1 MSMIQ
6 DNDFPQAYES
16 SFIKTLDG
24 HQIYYEIVGNPDGIP
39 VIFLHGGPGSG
50 CQKSQRDLFNLDK
63 VKVIFVDQRG
73 AGKSLPKRSLKNNTT
88 FNIISDLELIRKKLD
103 IDKWLV
109 VGGSW
114 GSTLAL
120 AYAQKHKETVTG
132 IIIRSIFLGTKDEI
146 HWAFSKSARLFRP
159 ELWEAWTNIAKN
171 NEYNIDPLNF
181 YGNKLESEDSDEAE
195 VSSIIWSIYESTLSQ
210 IEGDAK
216 AIPENFDKNILQS
229 NKIKP
234 NTPYFEWHYI
244 KNNFFME
251 NNLLLDNA
259 YKLNGIP
266 GKIVQGRYDLLCPP
280 INAYNLSKKWKDVEL
295 IIVEDAAHTANSGA
309 LRKSLINAINI
320 LVDKSL

>member
-16 SFIKTLDG
+16 SYIKTLDG
-24 HQIYYEIVGNPDGIP
+24 HKIYYEIVGNPEGTP

-50 CQKSQRDLFNLDK
+50 CQKNQRDLFNLEK

-73 AGKSLPKRSLKNNTT
+73 AGKSLPKRSLNNNTT
-88 FNIISDLELIRKKLD
+88 NNIISDIEIIRNKLD

-120 AYAQKHKETVTG
+120 AYAQKHKKRVIG
-132 IIIRSIFLGTKDEI
+132 IIIRSIFLGSKDEI
-146 HWAFSKSARLFRP
+146 RWAFNRSAKLFRP
-159 ELWEAWTNIAKN
+159 ELWESWINIAKK
-171 NEYNIDPLNF
+171 YDSDMDPLKF
-181 YGNKLESEDSDEAE
+181 YGNKLESEDTDEAE

-210 IEGDAK
+210 IDGDTNS
-216 AIPENFDKNILQS
+216 IPKNFDKKILQMY
-229 NKIKP
+229 NIKP

-251 NNLLLDNA
+251 NNQLLKNA
-259 YKLNGIP
+259 DKLNGIP

-280 INAYNLSKKWKDVEL
+280 INAYNISKKWKDAEL
-295 IIVEDAAHTANSGA
+295 IIVEDAAHSANSGA
-309 LRKSLINAINI
+309 LRKSLINAINDM
-320 LVDKSL
+320 VDKSS